1 MKKLDMFK
9 SKNCTIIVAKLNGK
23 TKEKTAGT
31 RDKRGK
37 RGKAVRQYFHFSSSS
52 NTWCMKL
59 TARVYSSKITN
70 SYNHGKTQITNQ
82 KWIFN
87 NIILTGMTNFC

>member
-1 MKKLDMFK
+1 
-9 SKNCTIIVAKLNGK
+9 
-23 TKEKTAGT
+23 
-31 RDKRGK
+31 
-37 RGKAVRQYFHFSSSS
+37 
-52 NTWCMKL
+52 MKL

-70 SYNHGKTQITNQ
+70 SYNHVKTQITNQ